1 MRTLHVLLLC
11 CVYTMVRGVRPPP
24 PPTFELDGACAG
36 VKQRETWK
44 SAKGQPNWS
53 YRIKVSPWTV
63 FGKIRV
69 QLHGWDMSVSKNY
82 SAAVAA
88 SSSRDFVA
96 VLHPQPGLDNTFQ
109 IQGTG
114 EPYADPDLSCEGLV
128 ERNSSLSECPLGPY
142 FSLESD
148 WASLQNGRIRAAVEL
163 NLWVLQTIITLDFG
177 ESTKV
182 TLGRDMYGAR
192 LTDGGDGTSSKA
204 VVSLM
209 PRKNCLGMYKDKSC
223 DNTFGF
229 SATVLPSLTAL
240 PTISCLLTRELPT
253 PPPPSPPGP
262 PPSPPPGFLVD
273 PNLCYLGGS
282 AHFIVAPHKVAAQA
296 ALQTWTVAVRL
307 DKWQVG
313 LRVVLDFPGVMHAE
327 HGLHV
332 HSVQPAEVARLVSVT
347 RHSAI
352 VELLPT
358 AAREFRF
365 EALGDVAEVRVVCD
379 IGDARPP
386 PPPPPVPPVVPNA
399 ESPSAESP
407 EGLDGSAVTGPRST
421 QQGQQFATPTI
432 AVEAVSDSTIQGQHD
447 PPPMISPPPPLPPPE
462 IKEGYPW
469 GLLISIALMGYV
481 GHHAMQAQ
489 KDSEPY
495 MIKAAEHVRWGR
507 TTLSKTPFG
516 KKVLFKITTSG
527 VGRQLMQ
534 LEARYLGLPSSSSG
548 PDAGLKPAALAKA
561 LEKAERSGAALD
573 GEGKTSGKGKGG
585 RSADDNDEEEEQK
598 MALVGRPTL
607 EGFDDDDEDEED
619 DQDKRVALEVDES
632 CVVPKKTKAKSR
644 SKESGQT
651 ELIVKIGGNTRKCDI
666 DLREVR
672 SLADLQTTVA
682 NVCRSIGA
690 DVSGGLRMQFTDTSG
705 RTQTVSRSTSMSSI
719 RNAQSLVLTPKEQK
733 GAMALR
739 HGGGNMS
746 GGGSGGME

>member
-1 MRTLHVLLLC
+1 MRALNALVLC
-11 CVYTMVRGVRPPP
+11 CVSSSVRGVRPPP

-53 YRIKVSPWTV
+53 YRIKINPWTV

-69 QLHGWDMSVSKNY
+69 QLHGWDMAVSKNY
-82 SAAVAA
+82 SAAVPA
-88 SSSRDFVA
+88 SAGRDFVA
-96 VLHPQPGLDNTFQ
+96 VLHPQPGFDNTFQ

-148 WASLQNGRIRAAVEL
+148 WASLQNGRIRAAVEV

-177 ESTKV
+177 TATKV

-204 VVSLM
+204 IVSLM

-229 SATVLPSLTAL
+229 SATVSPGLTAL

-253 PPPPSPPGP
+253 PPPPSPPPP

-296 ALQTWTVAVRL
+296 ALQTWTVAVHL
-307 DKWQVG
+307 NKWQVG

-332 HSVQPAEVARLVSVT
+332 HSVHPAEVARLVSVT

-352 VELLPT
+352 VELLNT

-386 PPPPPVPPVVPNA
+386 PPPPPVPPALPNSDA
-399 ESPSAESP
+399 ATPESSQDVESSAMT
-407 EGLDGSAVTGPRST
+407 GLRAT
-421 QQGQQFATPTI
+421 QQGLQGATPTI
-432 AVEAVSDSTIQGQHD
+432 AVEAVRDGTIQGQHD

-469 GLLISIALMGYV
+469 GLFISIALMGYI
-481 GHHAMQAQ
+481 GHHAIQAQ

-507 TTLSKTPFG
+507 TNLSKTPFG
-516 KKVLFKITTSG
+516 KKVLFKITTSWA
-527 VGRQLMQ
+527 GRQLMQ
-534 LEARYLGLPSSSSG
+534 LEARYLGLPSSASSR
-548 PDAGLKPAALAKA
+548 DAGLKPAALADA
-561 LEKAERSGAALD
+561 QA
-573 GEGKTSGKGKGG
+573 TSKGTGG
-585 RSADDNDEEEEQK
+585 RQAGDDEDEVEEQK
-598 MALVGRPTL
+598 MALVGQPTL
-607 EGFDDDDEDEED
+607 EGFDDDDD
-619 DQDKRVALEVDES
+619 DGEGADAGAGERPALGFNEPQAR
-632 CVVPKKTKAKSR
+632 PKKTNAKSR
-644 SKESGQT
+644 SKESSQT
-651 ELIVKIGGNTRKCDI
+651 ELVVKTGGSTHKCGINLQD
-666 DLREVR
+666 VR
-672 SLADLQTTVA
+672 DLADLQSAVA
-682 NVCRSIGA
+682 KVCKSMGT
-690 DVSGGLRMQFTDTSG
+690 DVSGGLRMQFTDASG
-705 RTQTVSRSTSMSSI
+705 QTQTVSRSTTMSSI
-719 RNAQSLVLTPKEQK
+719 RNAQTLILTPKEPK
-733 GAMALR
+733 
-739 HGGGNMS
+739 
-746 GGGSGGME
+746 GGSGTKGRRDGGSIGGAGDME